1 LRAHVLQWT
10 GLPTSVGFGPTK
22 TLAKLANHVAKMAD
36 RKTGSYPADHAQ
48 VCHLGE
54 LSPDQLLPIFQA
66 TPVGDVWGVGR
77 RTSAR
82 LNEGGIHTVL
92 DLVRADPSTLR
103 RQFSVVIEKTVREL
117 QGTPCME
124 VEHEPAPQ
132 QQIMCS
138 RSFGHAVTELPGLIE
153 VVSQFATR
161 VAEKARQQ
169 NAAAGAVYVFFTTSA
184 YRQQDRQ
191 HSPSTTL
198 PLVRPSADTRDI
210 IQTAVS
216 AVQGL
221 YRPGFNYL
229 KAGVMLVDLQPQD
242 QRQGELD
249 LFGPQGLNSGSPDP
263 SGAEGQAPQAEVAGR
278 LMSALDAL
286 NRRFGR
292 GAVTVASAA
301 HQVRNGDHGGRQDRR
316 SPRYTTR
323 LDEIVVA
330 RA

>member
-1 LRAHVLQWT
+1 
-10 GLPTSVGFGPTK
+10 
-22 TLAKLANHVAKMAD
+22 MAD
-36 RKTGSYPADHAQ
+36 RKPGSYPAHHAQ

-54 LSPDQLLPIFQA
+54 LPLEQLLPIFEA

-77 RTSAR
+77 RTTAR

-92 DLVRADPSTLR
+92 DLFRADARTLR
-103 RQFSVVIEKTVREL
+103 RQVSVVLEKTLLEL
-117 QGTPCME
+117 QGTPCLE
-124 VEHEPAPQ
+124 VEQEPAPQ

-138 RSFGHAVTELPGLIE
+138 RSFGSPVTELPGLVE

-169 NAAAGAVYVFFTTSA
+169 AAAAGAVHVFITTSA
-184 YRQQDRQ
+184 YRQHDRQ
-191 HSPSTTL
+191 HSPSATV

-216 AVQGL
+216 ALQGR

-229 KAGVMLVDLQPQD
+229 KAGVMLVDLQPPG

-249 LFGPQGLNSGSPDP
+249 LFGVTAREPEVQL
-263 SGAEGQAPQAEVAGR
+263 GAAR
-278 LMSALDAL
+278 LMGAVDAL

-301 HQVRNGDHGGRQDRR
+301 HQVRNGNHAGRQDRR

-323 LDEIVVA
+323 LAEIVVA
-330 RA
+330 QA